1 MEFNMK
7 RNLKVWAGLGVAVL
21 AGHAQGMPMTPAFQT
36 TPERLITVSGE
47 AGETAAVAHADDT
60 QGEYIAALGLVD
72 SYVQLARQLPKS
84 NALAEA
90 KEKAVDLKSTLKKHK
105 AKLDLNRFQVSIKAA
120 RGSGEDVSAH
130 NMVVA
135 VLALVKSAD
144 SEFAE
149 GDQKGKINALSG
161 RQKAWGLLQA
171 AKNIMADITQQERD
185 EHTGPLAEIDAA
197 LAATDPVWPDLKRDQ
212 PPKADP
218 ALLVAAAAK
227 IEFAL
232 AAIK

>member
-1 MEFNMK
+1 MENDMA
-7 RNLKVWAGLGVAVL
+7 RNLRVWAGLGVVL
-21 AGHAQGMPMTPAFQT
+21 VAAHLQSLP
-36 TPERLITVSGE
+36 LIAAAGE
-47 AGETAAVAHADDT
+47 AGETATVAQADNS
-60 QGEYIAALGLVD
+60 QGEYIAALGLID
-72 SYVQLARQLPKS
+72 SYVRLAK
-84 NALAEA
+84 ALSKPDALSHA
-90 KEKAVDLKSTLKKHK
+90 KKLAMDLRPTLKKHK
-105 AKLDLNRFQVSIKAA
+105 ATLDIKQLQPSIKAA
-120 RGSGEDVSAH
+120 RGAGEDVSAH

-135 VLALVKSAD
+135 VLSLVKNASVEFTSAGPLLKKH
-144 SEFAE
+144 E
-149 GDQKGKINALSG
+149 LSG
-161 RQKAWGLLQA
+161 RQKAWGLVQA
-171 AKNIMADITQQERD
+171 AKSIMADITQQERD